1 MQVDWA
7 IVSNLIFINLFL
19 DIKVH
24 TVLLLKLSM
33 MMRLIQIT
41 KTIAARPQQPIA
53 VLPDMKLDLILT
65 KVNQKMPVQTT
76 IKIKG
81 TPTEQAEI
89 QVQVKNLVQ
98 PFVLLVSVSVRS
110 AVIHL
115 QPNLYNLAYRIGN
128 QRLSEQF
135 LSRIGQ
141 FDNTF
146 CLVVIFFPWQILRYL
161 LTLYVSWII
170 NR

>member
-1 MQVDWA
+1 MLDLIFFKVPDPKKISGQPDKLELWVQIDWA
-7 IVSNLIFINLFL
+7 IVSNLTFINLFL

-41 KTIAARPQQPIA
+41 KTIVARPQQPIA

-89 QVQVKNLVQ
+89 QVQVKNFVQ
-98 PFVLLVSVSVRS
+98 PFDLP
-110 AVIHL
+110 I
-115 QPNLYNLAYRIGN
+115 
-128 QRLSEQF
+128 
-135 LSRIGQ
+135 
-141 FDNTF
+141 
-146 CLVVIFFPWQILRYL
+146 PWDF
-161 LTLYVSWII
+161 
-170 NR
+170 

>member
-1 MQVDWA
+1 MTPNFFQGAHLIKNLGRFYRVPFKSILRVQIKQA
-7 IVSNLIFINLFL
+7 IVSNLTFINPFFL

-41 KTIAARPQQPIA
+41 KTIVARPQQPIA

-76 IKIKG
+76 IKIKE

-89 QVQVKNLVQ
+89 QVQVKNFVQ
-98 PFVLLVSVSVRS
+98 PFVL
-110 AVIHL
+110 
-115 QPNLYNLAYRIGN
+115 P
-128 QRLSEQF
+128 
-135 LSRIGQ
+135 
-141 FDNTF
+141 
-146 CLVVIFFPWQILRYL
+146 ILW
-161 LTLYVSWII
+161 VF
-170 NR
+170 